1 MFYKKKLYLI
11 DNQDAVVGNITYD
24 LVSLIDDVRFKTTEK
39 LKKEIYSY
47 YIRKNPNKFNLNNF
61 KNDFDILSVLRNF
74 KILGIFTRL
83 AKRDNKKKYL
93 KMLPYCWDLIKSRID
108 NREIF
113 DELKIFLRKKEFKKY
128 IIL

>member
-1 MFYKKKLYLI
+1 
-11 DNQDAVVGNITYD
+11 
-24 LVSLIDDVRFKTTEK
+24 
-39 LKKEIYSY
+39 
-47 YIRKNPNKFNLNNF
+47 
-61 KNDFDILSVLRNF
+61 LSVLRNF